1 MKEFKEYYSQDQII
15 KYLCKI
21 RITYANKRHKKYL
34 LNKLTKPKNYLKGLP
49 NAYDEKIIRELDE
62 LLPKRRL
69 WFCRGQR
76 TFKVVI
82 NKETKEKEVVKL
94 DTDEKNREILY
105 NTIKKY
111 LNKKAN
117 LQFVTNLNQF
127 ILDIQNSIENE
138 TFIIEPPDIVPEI
151 KELNKSKQNLQLKEN
166 NAIECRPISRFLL
179 KDRIVLSLT
188 NKFLTELFDGY
199 FEKSSLAFRA
209 IKDSES
215 RDRNHHL
222 AIKKIIEYKKSH
234 NEIDLFVA
242 ECDMKKFYDT
252 VNHKICLE
260 SFEKLI
266 EKVKIKFPKLELTKA
281 IYLFN
286 AYLKCYTFKEN
297 VQSLNGITSYW
308 EKQKDTKQKQIN
320 GFYPWVEKDLC
331 KSSYYKDFPE
341 DRIGVPQGGALSG
354 LIANIILDYSDKKLL
369 DIHDLLYV
377 RYCDD
382 MILMHPNES
391 ICKKAINIYQNSI
404 NELQLFN
411 HPFKNNFFAPN
422 KNRIKKGTNIE
433 RTFTT
438 INSHHAKRSFD
449 YSIKSFWNSKSKGPY
464 KWGKI
469 NKDSNTLPWIGFVGY
484 EINYNCETR
493 IRKKSL
499 KKELDKQKK
508 VVTSIIKRIKKTEFK
523 NARNNTIYKSA
534 IEKLNGMSVG
544 RIKLYNF
551 KVCENKICWADGFRC
566 LNLNKYSKI
575 QLRAL
580 DRNKYKFLNILTKHL
595 DIDTVASKKTD
606 NNEDILKMKKP
617 FSYYYQ
623 VGEKKVIKNQD
634 IT

>member
-21 RITYANKRHKKYL
+21 RIKYANKRNKKYL
-34 LNKLTKPKNYLKGLP
+34 LNKLTKSKNHLKELP
-49 NAYDEKIIRELDE
+49 NPYDEEIKRQLEE

-69 WFCRGQR
+69 WLCKGQR

-82 NKETKEKEVVKL
+82 NKETNEKKVVRL

-111 LNKKAN
+111 LNKGAN
-117 LQFVTNLNQF
+117 FEFATNLKKF

-151 KELNKSKQNLQLKEN
+151 KELNKSKQNLQLKEH
-166 NAIECRPISRFLL
+166 NAIECRPISRFIL

-188 NKFLTELFDGY
+188 NKFLTELFDDY
-199 FEKSSLAFRA
+199 FENSSLAFRA

-215 RDRNHHL
+215 QERNHHL

-234 NEIDLFVA
+234 NDIDLFVA

-260 SFEKLI
+260 SFGKLI
-266 EKVKIKFPKLELTKA
+266 DDVKIRFPKLELSKA
-281 IYLFN
+281 IYLFD
-286 AYLKCYTFKEN
+286 AYLKCYTFEKN
-297 VQSLNGITSYW
+297 VKSLNGVTSYW

-320 GFYPWVEKDLC
+320 GFYPWIEKDLSE
-331 KSSYYKDFPE
+331 SSYYKDFPE

-354 LIANIILDYSDKKLL
+354 LIANIILDYSDKKL
-369 DIHDLLYV
+369 INIPDLLYV

-382 MILMHPNES
+382 MILMHPNKS
-391 ICKKAINIYQNSI
+391 ICKNAIDIYQKSI
-404 NELQLFN
+404 NELLLFN
-411 HPFKNNFFAPN
+411 HPFKNNFFVPN
-422 KNRIKKGTNIE
+422 KNRVEKKTNTE

-438 INSHHAKRSFD
+438 INSHNTKRSFD
-449 YSIKSFWNSKSKGPY
+449 YSIKPFWNSKSKGPY

-469 NKDSNTLPWIGFVGY
+469 DKDNNTLPWIGFVGY
-484 EINYNCETR
+484 EINFNCETR

-534 IEKLNGMSVG
+534 LEKLNGMSVG

-551 KVCENKICWADGFRC
+551 DVCENKICWADGFRC

-595 DIDTVASKKTD
+595 DSETITSKKPSG
-606 NNEDILKMKKP
+606 NEDILKMQKP
-617 FSYYYQ
+617 FSYFYQ
-623 VGEKKVIKNQD
+623 AGEKKE
-634 IT
+634 

>member
-1 MKEFKEYYSQDQII
+1 MKEFSEYYSRDQII

-21 RITYANKRHKKYL
+21 RIKYANKRNKKYL
-34 LNKLTKPKNYLKGLP
+34 LNKLTKPENYLKELP
-49 NAYDEKIIRELDE
+49 NSYDDKIVRQLDE

-69 WFCRGQR
+69 WLSKGQR
-76 TFKVVI
+76 TFKIVI
-82 NKETKEKEVVKL
+82 NKETNEKEVLKI

-111 LNKKAN
+111 LNKKGDFE
-117 LQFVTNLNQF
+117 FVTKLNKF
-127 ILDIQNSIENE
+127 ILYIQNSIENE
-138 TFIIEPPDIVPEI
+138 TFIFEKPDIVPEI
-151 KELNKSKQNLQLKEN
+151 KELNKSKQNLQLKKHK
-166 NAIECRPISRFLL
+166 IECRPISRFLL

-188 NKFLTELFDGY
+188 NKFLTELFDDY

-209 IKDSES
+209 TKDNVW

-234 NEIDLFVA
+234 SDNDLFVA

-260 SFEKLI
+260 LFDKLI
-266 EKVKIKFPKLELTKA
+266 EEVKVKFPKLELSKA
-281 IYLFN
+281 ICLFN
-286 AYLKCYTFKEN
+286 AYLKCYTFKDN
-297 VQSLNGITSYW
+297 VKSLNGDTSYW
-308 EKQKDTKQKQIN
+308 EKQKDKKQKQIN
-320 GFYPWVEKDLC
+320 GFYPWVDKDFI
-331 KSSYYKDFPE
+331 KSTYHKDFPE

-354 LIANIILDYSDKKLL
+354 LIANIILDYSDKKLK
-369 DIHDLLYV
+369 DIPDLFYV

-391 ICKKAINIYQNSI
+391 ICKKAIDIYQKSI
-404 NELQLFN
+404 NELQLFS
-411 HPFKNNFFAPN
+411 HPFNNNFFALN
-422 KNRIKKGTNIE
+422 KNRIAKK
-433 RTFTT
+433 TFTERVFT
-438 INSHHAKRSFD
+438 TKNSLQINRSFD

-469 NKDSNTLPWIGFVGY
+469 DKDSNTLPWIGFVGY
-484 EINYNCETR
+484 EINFNCETR

-534 IEKLNGMSVG
+534 LEKLNGMSVG
-544 RIKLYNF
+544 RIKLYNYE
-551 KVCENKICWADGFRC
+551 VCENRICWADGFRF
-566 LNLNKYSKI
+566 LNFNKYSKI

-595 DIDTVASKKTD
+595 GAEIIKSKEID

-623 VGEKKVIKNQD
+623 VGEKKAIRLHNLA
-634 IT
+634 